1 MKYKPKTYVLVNK
14 TDFFE
19 QLHDEIEYSY
29 ADFDQYKMDILECED
44 IDDLPHDDFRYGLQ
58 RAYEIFKE
66 YIEREYII

>member
-44 IDDLPHDDFRYGLQ
+44 IDDLPMMILDMVY
-58 RAYEIFKE
+58 KE
-66 YIEREYII
+66 RMKYLKNI